1 MTSVSLFMTITAAV
15 PKPLSS
21 YLKAS
26 KSMRT
31 SSQSFLGNNLTLE
44 PPGMIA
50 FKLSHPPITPPQ
62 CLSMSYLKG
71 IDISSSTVHGLLT
84 CPEIQKSFVPRLFGL
99 PKEPNQF
106 PPLLMIVGQTA
117 TVSTFVTV
125 VGQLKTPLLAGNG
138 GFSLGFPGFPSILSI
153 KPVYSPQ
160 M

>member
-1 MTSVSLFMTITAAV
+1 MTSVYLFMTITAAV
-15 PKPLSS
+15 PRPLSNS
-21 YLKAS
+21 LNAS

-31 SSQSFLGNNLTLE
+31 SSQSFLGKSLTLD

-50 FKLSHPPITPPQ
+50 LRLSHPPITPPQ
-62 CLSMSYLKG
+62 CLSMSSLKG

-84 CPEIQKSFVPRLFGL
+84 CPEMQNNFVPRLFGL
-99 PKEPNQF
+99 PNEANHEA
-106 PPLLMIVGQTA
+106 PLLMIVGQTA

-138 GFSLGFPGFPSILSI
+138 GFSLGFPVLPSKLSMR
-153 KPVYSPQ
+153 PVYYPQ